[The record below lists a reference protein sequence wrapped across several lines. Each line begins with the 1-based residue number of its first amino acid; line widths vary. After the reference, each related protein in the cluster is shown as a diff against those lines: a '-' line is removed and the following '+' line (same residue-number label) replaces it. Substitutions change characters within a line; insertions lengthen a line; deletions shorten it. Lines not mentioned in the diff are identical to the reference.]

1 MILMRAITQAPCDC
15 DAPRPPLGQGLSPLR
30 DRSLQA
36 ADIEWITLDA
46 ICSAAHLG
54 RRQRYARRL
63 ALSAWPATPRDSRCF
78 IAASPTA
85 GCCSCWYNHRRRR
98 RWQVAVE
105 AVAEARPR

>member
-1 MILMRAITQAPCDC
+1 MIRFSFGLMLLAIATLLGSSLCVLQIEGHHLS
-15 DAPRPPLGQGLSPLR
+15 RPPLGQGLSPLR

-36 ADIEWITLDA
+36 ANIGWITLDA

-63 ALSAWPATPRDSRCF
+63 ALSAWPATARDSRCF

-85 GCCSCWYNHRRRR
+85 G
-98 RWQVAVE
+98 
-105 AVAEARPR
+105 